1 MSAVIY
7 PFLYL
12 VANMHFQDS
21 DLHDAMK
28 VSLETLLT
36 IINTSN
42 DTIVK
47 GNAAISLANIIF
59 DIYDRQKAEEEI
71 QIIPEDWVDEEDE

>member
-1 MSAVIY
+1 
-7 PFLYL
+7 
-12 VANMHFQDS
+12 MHFQDR

-71 QIIPEDWVDEEDE
+71 QIIPEDWIDEEDE

>member
-1 MSAVIY
+1 
-7 PFLYL
+7 
-12 VANMHFQDS
+12 MHFQDS

>member
-1 MSAVIY
+1 MN
-7 PFLYL
+7 FR
-12 VANMHFQDS
+12 DS

-36 IINTSN
+36 IINSTN
-42 DTIVK
+42 DTLVK

-71 QIIPEDWVDEEDE
+71 QIIPDDWVDEEDE

>member
-1 MSAVIY
+1 MN
-7 PFLYL
+7 FR
-12 VANMHFQDS
+12 DS

-36 IINTSN
+36 IINNSN

-71 QIIPEDWVDEEDE
+71 QIIPDDWVDEEDE

>member
-1 MSAVIY
+1 MN
-7 PFLYL
+7 FR
-12 VANMHFQDS
+12 DS

-36 IINTSN
+36 IINSTN

-59 DIYDRQKAEEEI
+59 DIYDRQKAEEEM
-71 QIIPEDWVDEEDE
+71 QIISDDWVDEEEE